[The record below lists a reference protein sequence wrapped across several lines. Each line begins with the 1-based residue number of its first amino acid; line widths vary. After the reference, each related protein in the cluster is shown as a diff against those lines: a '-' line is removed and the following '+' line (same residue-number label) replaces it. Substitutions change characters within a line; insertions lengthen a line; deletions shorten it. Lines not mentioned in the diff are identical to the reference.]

1 MASRNYTDLIAWQKA
16 MNLTVSVYQATNVMP
31 REEQFGLTSQMRRA
45 AVSIPSNIAEG
56 QGRGSDP
63 AFLNHLSI
71 AHGSLRELETQLMLS
86 ERLEFLSAS
95 AVRNV
100 LEEASEVGRVINGL
114 ANSIE
119 ARA

>member
-1 MASRNYTDLIAWQKA
+1 MASRNCTDLIAWQKA
-16 MNLTVSVYQATNVMP
+16 MNLTVSVYHATNVMP

-45 AVSIPSNIAEG
+45 AVSVPSNIAEG

-71 AHGSLRELETQLMLS
+71 AYGSLRELETQLMLS
-86 ERLEFLSAS
+86 ERLEFLNST
-95 AVRNV
+95 AVRGV
-100 LEEASEVGRVINGL
+100 LDEAAEVGRLINGR